1 MSQFT
6 DKQFINLVL
15 MILNTI
21 LQPKRRNKAFI
32 IVDSTDIQVDL
43 NWFRRKISKKSLE
56 NKPFKWGYSSSKSFY
71 ISYKLTLAIDYQ
83 TRKPMAFLIH
93 EGSPHDSKIYIEI
106 LEELRRRRIMRRG
119 DTIIMDKGY
128 YSYNNYQLGILRYY
142 IVPLIFPKSNF
153 KLKRALNSLSYP
165 LQIFNNSKLEN
176 KIKKFFQGLK
186 KEFKSKMD
194 RWQDFK
200 YIRSIIEDMFKLAKK
215 SLDLHKIHRYTTKSI
230 TKHVSL
236 NVLLIG
242 TIITLGYN
250 SKTHLQTLAEN

>member
-128 YSYNNYQLGILRYY
+128 
-142 IVPLIFPKSNF
+142 
-153 KLKRALNSLSYP
+153 
-165 LQIFNNSKLEN
+165 
-176 KIKKFFQGLK
+176 
-186 KEFKSKMD
+186 
-194 RWQDFK
+194 
-200 YIRSIIEDMFKLAKK
+200 
-215 SLDLHKIHRYTTKSI
+215 
-230 TKHVSL
+230 
-236 NVLLIG
+236 
-242 TIITLGYN
+242 
-250 SKTHLQTLAEN
+250 